1 VLLLASI
8 HQRAT
13 AVGALALFAIC
24 TAVSMA
30 ALSTGWGVALA
41 ASPVRSSFG
50 RLAPVVGC
58 TSLVFGVW
66 YALGALS
73 LAPYYF

>member
-1 VLLLASI
+1 M
-8 HQRAT
+8 
-13 AVGALALFAIC
+13 AVAALALFALC
-24 TAVSMA
+24 TALSMA
-30 ALSTGWGVALA
+30 ALSTCWGMTLA

-58 TSLVFGVW
+58 ASLAFGVW
-66 YALGALS
+66 YALAAVS